1 MALVAAG
8 QPAAQAVADPSP
20 ADWRA
25 FHEYLEELAEAGKFS
40 GTVLVAKNGREVL
53 NKGYGMA
60 DAAKKKANTPQTRFS
75 IGSMG
80 KMLTGVAIA
89 QLVQQ
94 GKVSFQ
100 DTIGKYVDGLP
111 SEIAGKVT
119 VHHLL
124 THTSGLGEIPAH
136 DGKGDLD
143 LDAQLK
149 AIAQQK
155 LQFEPGTRFGYSN
168 AGFAVLGAIV
178 ESVSKQRYDA
188 YVSKH
193 ILKPAGMHDT
203 SFGSRTGTYTP
214 SKVAR
219 MAHPYGLF
227 DASGK
232 WVGGQAAPD
241 GSLPDGE
248 LRDVGDQATGAGPA
262 GGAIS
267 TAGDMLKFTQALRK
281 HKLLNAKLTET
292 VLEGKVETGPQN
304 KYAYGFM
311 DWTRNGVRAV
321 GHSGATMG
329 YEAMLDVFVT
339 KGYTVVFLVNQDGVM
354 TPPLK
359 KARALI
365 TD

>member
-1 MALVAAG
+1 MTVEG
-8 QPAAQAVADPSP
+8 PSQ

-25 FHEYLEELAEAGKFS
+25 FHEYLEELAGAGKFA
-40 GTVLVAKNGREVL
+40 GTVLVAKNGKPVL
-53 NKGYGMA
+53 RKGYGMA
-60 DAAKKKANTPQTRFS
+60 DAAKKKANTPETRFN

-111 SEIAGKVT
+111 SEIADKVT

-124 THTSGLGEIPAH
+124 THTSGLGEIPSH
-136 DGKGDLD
+136 EGRGDLD

-149 AIAQQK
+149 EIAKQK
-155 LQFEPGTRFGYSN
+155 LQFEPGTKFAYSN

-178 ESVSKQRYDA
+178 ESASKQRYDA

-203 SFGSRTGTYTP
+203 SFGSGRYTP
-214 SKVAR
+214 SKIAR

-227 DASGK
+227 DAN
-232 WVGGQAAPD
+232 GQYIGMQQSPD

-281 HKLLNAKLTET
+281 HKLLNATLTKT
-292 VLEGKVETGPQN
+292 VTEGKVETGPQN

-311 DWTRNGVRAV
+311 DWARNGVRAF
-321 GHSGATMG
+321 GHSGGTMG
-329 YEAMLDVFVT
+329 YEAMLDVFT
-339 KGYTVVFLVNQDGVM
+339 AKGYTVVFLVNQDGVL

-359 KARALI
+359 KARAMI